1 VASLG
6 EADLQKEKVS
16 MLGSLGEA
24 DLQKEKVS
32 M

>member
-1 VASLG
+1 MASLG